1 MRKLCTGTRI
11 DTVDR
16 PDKILTLMDRMNV
29 ISHSR
34 PCPNLISPG
43 VRHVRTPVVAL
54 KRCRKLRAA
63 GGFTLIELLVVI
75 AIIAI
80 LASLLIPALV
90 GAKAKARG
98 IQCLNNEKQL
108 SLAWRMYTEDNNDV
122 LLYASEDPANP
133 ATLGYAWMV
142 GTMDF
147 DPNNRANYDPD
158 VGLKKSRLWPY
169 VGQNASVWKCPSDNS
184 TVTVNRVVKPRVRSI
199 SMNLYLGGW
208 GGTAGG
214 WGPAVAA
221 YQIYMKYSDML
232 DPGPSKTFLF
242 LDMREDSIDMGNFAV
257 NMAGYPD
264 KPQTFGFWDIPG
276 FYHNRAA
283 GLSFTDGHSEIKRW
297 LDPRTTPPL
306 RPGIGYPDRFTSPN
320 NQDVAWLQDHA
331 TRPRNR

>member
-1 MRKLCTGTRI
+1 MA
-11 DTVDR
+11 
-16 PDKILTLMDRMNV
+16 RMNV
-29 ISHSR
+29 IINSR
-34 PCPNLISPG
+34 PSPDLFLPG
-43 VRHVRTPVVAL
+43 VAPVSTPVLTLDAS
-54 KRCRKLRAA
+54 RKLRSPH
-63 GGFTLIELLVVI
+63 GFTLIELLVVI

-80 LASLLIPALV
+80 LAGLLLPALV

-108 SLAWRMYTEDNNDV
+108 SLGWRMYTEDNNDV

-133 ATLGYAWMV
+133 ATYGYAWMV

-147 DPNNRANYDPD
+147 DPNNRANWDPD

-169 VGQNASVWKCPSDNS
+169 CGNNLSIWKCPSDKS
-184 TVTVNRVVKPRVRSI
+184 TVVVNRVTKPRVRSI

-214 WGPAVAA
+214 WGPAVGA

-232 DPGPSKTFLF
+232 DPGPSKTFLMM
-242 LDMREDSIDMGNFAV
+242 DMREDSIDMGNFGV

-264 KPQTFGFWDIPG
+264 KPASYGFWDIPG

-283 GLSFTDGHSEIKRW
+283 GLSFTDGHSEVKRW
-297 LDPRTTPPL
+297 NDPRTTPPI
-306 RPGIGYPDRFTSPN
+306 RPGIGYPDRFNSPN
-320 NQDVAWLQDHA
+320 NPDIAWLQDHA
-331 TRPRNR
+331 TRPKNR